1 MANVSLRNISRV
13 SPRRNGETAA
23 VIDKLNLE
31 VQDREF
37 LVLLGPPDSGP
48 SAVVRI
54 IAGLERI
61 SEGEIFVGDRRI
73 NDVAPKDREVAM
85 VPNNHVP
92 YPRMSVYENIAFG
105 LKQRKFS
112 GTEIEK
118 RVRDAAQVLGLG
130 ELLEQKPES
139 LSAEQR
145 QRLAIAR
152 AAALQPKVVLFDQPL
167 AQMESNVR
175 PQLRKEIVQL
185 HSRLQRTMIY
195 ATHDPIEAMAMGGRV
210 AVMNNGIVQQIGTA
224 RKLYSDPD
232 NVFVAEFLG
241 PPMNLIQGN
250 LKQDRDWLLFSEVD
264 EGTIELRL
272 PAAEF
277 PAAQAFA
284 GKPVRLGV
292 RPEQIAVSESK
303 AERYSGVFPAII
315 DFVEP
320 ISDGTNLTVQT
331 GAHRLNCQ
339 VAQQLDPGEAGHR
352 LQLQIIP
359 GKVCLFDP
367 ISGIRIR

>member
-1 MANVSLRNISRV
+1 MANVSLRNISGV
-13 SPRRNGETAA
+13 SPRRNGEPQA
-23 VIDKLNLE
+23 VIDGLNLE

-37 LVLLGPPDSGP
+37 LVLLGPPGSGP
-48 SAVVRI
+48 STVVRI
-54 IAGLERI
+54 VAGLDGI
-61 SEGEIFVGDRRI
+61 SQGEIFVGDRRI
-73 NDVAPKDREVAM
+73 NDLAPKDREVAM
-85 VPNNHVP
+85 VPNNYVP
-92 YPRMSVYENIAFG
+92 YPRMSLHNHLAFG

-112 GTEIEK
+112 NTEIEK

-130 ELLEQKPES
+130 ELLKQKPES
-139 LSAEQR
+139 LSGEQR

-152 AAALQPKVVLFDQPL
+152 AAALQPKVLLFDQPL
-167 AQMESNVR
+167 AEVEPNVR

-185 HSRLQRTMIY
+185 HQRLQRTMIY
-195 ATHDPIEAMAMGGRV
+195 ATRDSIEAMAMGTRV
-210 AVMNNGIVQQIGTA
+210 AVMHNGIVQQIGTA

-241 PPMNLIQGN
+241 TSMNLIQGN

-264 EGTIELRL
+264 QGTIELRL
-272 PAAEF
+272 PVAEY

-303 AERYSGVFPAII
+303 AERYSGAFPAII

-320 ISDGTNLTVQT
+320 ISGGTNLTAQT
-331 GAHRLNCQ
+331 GAHRLSCQ
-339 VAQQLDPGEAGHR
+339 ITRQLDPGEAGHR

-367 ISGIRIR
+367 ISGLRVR